1 MNKQIKGLCAALL
14 LSLALPLQALAAT
27 DAATTFQSSGDQAQ
41 VTVALNNSGAG
52 EGINALQMELD
63 VQVVA
68 GSLDQAEV
76 SFVFDEALPG
86 TIQRYDYDESNQVLT
101 VYVAGAEDSIFSKDT
116 VTLGTIQ
123 VTSTNEDYL
132 EVSVSAGGMEQ
143 KDDHSGLI
151 LISGGTST
159 VYPTM
164 QQQNTV
170 LTSGKLSPE
179 QPEVTPTSA
188 PSATATP
195 APGVQQTP
203 APTAAPGATAT
214 PAPGVQQT
222 PAPTAAPG
230 ATATPAPGVTTPE
243 ATATPNAPATSQE
256 QGGSNQSGTAV
267 VPSTGGAVAP
277 AKPSTGKKPVA
288 SSSSEVVDSSEV
300 ASSEPAASSS
310 EVASEEP
317 ASSSQ
322 PESEETTAQQEKS
335 SVNPLLIA
343 AGVVAVLAVV
353 ALVVILMRRPTEQ

>member
-52 EGINALQMELD
+52 EDINALQMELD

-132 EVSVSAGGMEQ
+132 EVRVSAGGMEQ

-188 PSATATP
+188 PS
-195 APGVQQTP
+195 
-203 APTAAPGATAT
+203 ATAT

-317 ASSSQ
+317 ASNSQ

>member
-76 SFVFDEALPG
+76 SFVFDETLPG

-170 LTSGKLSPE
+170 LTSGKLPPE

-188 PSATATP
+188 PS
-195 APGVQQTP
+195 
-203 APTAAPGATAT
+203 ATAT

-322 PESEETTAQQEKS
+322 PESEETTAQQEKF

>member
-52 EGINALQMELD
+52 EDINALQMELD

-214 PAPGVQQT
+214 PAPGV
-222 PAPTAAPG
+222 
-230 ATATPAPGVTTPE
+230 TTPE

>member
-52 EGINALQMELD
+52 EDINALQMELD

-214 PAPGVQQT
+214 PAPGV
-222 PAPTAAPG
+222 
-230 ATATPAPGVTTPE
+230 TTPE

-317 ASSSQ
+317 ASNSQ